1 MGQKTRPTG
10 FRIGITEAWRSR
22 WYANKKEFGE
32 LLVEDFK
39 IRKFIKGKHK
49 AAGIPKIE
57 IERTRDMVIVHL
69 HTARPGLII
78 GRKGQEV
85 DRLKA
90 ELEDLTGRRMDLKI
104 VEINQ
109 PNRNATLV
117 AEDIAQQLEKRG
129 SFRRT
134 MKRSVDQVMEAGVF
148 GVKIQLSGRLGGAEM
163 SRCEK
168 LSKGSIP
175 LSTLQ
180 EHIDYGFAEA
190 TTTTGVIGVKVWI
203 GLGDY
208 AAEEANDAANAKAG
222 QVPQK
227 PKKTHKR

>member
-1 MGQKTRPTG
+1 
-10 FRIGITEAWRSR
+10 
-22 WYANKKEFGE
+22 
-32 LLVEDFK
+32 
-39 IRKFIKGKHK
+39 
-49 AAGIPKIE
+49 
-57 IERTRDMVIVHL
+57 
-69 HTARPGLII
+69 
-78 GRKGQEV
+78 
-85 DRLKA
+85 
-90 ELEDLTGRRMDLKI
+90 
-104 VEINQ
+104 
-109 PNRNATLV
+109 
-117 AEDIAQQLEKRG
+117 
-129 SFRRT
+129 

-168 LSKGSIP
+168 LAKGSIP

-190 TTTTGVIGVKVWI
+190 ITTTGVIGVKVWI

-208 AAEEANDAANAKAG
+208 AAEEANDAANAKTG